1 MIEANDNQQVT
12 QPPTAASQPRSTT
25 VQLSAL
31 IQDSTTLERLA
42 LALQYAPEA
51 LAEVLGVELPGL
63 LDSVGAYHV
72 ACPGCSAKHVE
83 CTLLEAPDET
93 WTCPSC
99 GVASAA
105 HDWMQSRRALRA

>member
-1 MIEANDNQQVT
+1 MTRMIEANDT
-12 QPPTAASQPRSTT
+12 PRAPHAPQTLSMT
-25 VQLSAL
+25 VQLTAL
-31 IQDSTTLERLA
+31 IQDSTTIERLA
-42 LALQYAPEA
+42 LALQHAPDA
-51 LAEVLGVELPGL
+51 LADVLGVELPGL

-93 WTCPSC
+93 WTCHTC
-99 GVASAA
+99 GVASTA